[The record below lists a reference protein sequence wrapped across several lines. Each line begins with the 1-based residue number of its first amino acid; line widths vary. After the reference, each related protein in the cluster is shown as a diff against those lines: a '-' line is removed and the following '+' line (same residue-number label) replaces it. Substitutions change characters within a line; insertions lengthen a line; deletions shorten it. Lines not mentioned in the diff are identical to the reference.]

1 MKIIKEFVLRNIA
14 GENVLVPTGAASQEL
29 NGMITMT
36 DTARFIWENLE
47 KAQSLELLVEAI
59 TNTYEV
65 DEETARRDAVGM
77 INALLQ
83 HGLVDFSREDHTW

>member
-83 HGLVDFSREDHTW
+83 HGLVDFSREGHTW